1 MSFFVPVD
9 QEVRERIR
17 TDLDANLCVEAGA
30 GTGKTTVL
38 VRRVVEVLRTG
49 RATVDDVAVITFTE
63 AAAAELAGRV
73 RQGLEDAHGDASD
86 EGERAR
92 IRAALRDLHR
102 AHLETIH
109 AFAASMLRERPV
121 EAGLDP
127 QFEVLDDLAA
137 QLHFPAAYERWL
149 LGVLSDEQPEIVT
162 AVRRGFDLE
171 QIRRLV
177 GTVHAHRSLLPLA
190 REHAPGVTSG
200 FVERVQEAAEQCR
213 ELLPHVGTDEIG
225 AADMEAIVAFARAL
239 EAVRHIPEELD
250 REILYRA
257 PRLRPTSG
265 RQTSWSDPAFC
276 RESKALRRAVAEAI
290 DEARDAL
297 RTEAIVGLLPL
308 AEGFVAGYEADRRAE
323 GVADF
328 DDLLEWAR
336 DMLVASPEARAHFR
350 RRFRVILVDEFQDT
364 DPVQAEIVLLLAS
377 DDDPVDDW
385 STMTPRPGGLTVVG
399 DPKQSIYRFRRA
411 DIAVY
416 DAVRHGPLAAGDAP
430 LVQNFRSVGGILS
443 WANEVFDRLLVE
455 KRGIQPANTALRAGD
470 ARLADESLSVCVVHG
485 EVVLEEGR
493 RPRTDD
499 TRTEE
504 ARLLAMQIRHAV
516 ESGWMVRDRLHGDE
530 RPATYADV
538 AVLLPRRTALDI
550 YLDAFRRAGVPVRA
564 EGGRSFFQRQEVRDL
579 ANVLLAADDPLDQ
592 VALIACL
599 RSSAFGCS
607 DQDIFL
613 HHAAGN
619 RLDYRLDHTGG
630 PASVAEAMA
639 VLRDLHDLRSRVSL
653 GVFVRAVLQETR
665 LVEIALAGWDGQQS
679 AANLLK
685 LADRAR
691 AFSASGAGGLRAFA
705 RWLAEQR
712 AASDEAEAGI
722 AEETDDV
729 VQVMTIHAAKGLEFP
744 IVALANLHTRPRAE
758 VEPVPDRRA
767 RRLHVR
773 ILAGEFKTPGFT
785 AAWEGAK
792 EQKDAE
798 EMRLLYVAVTRARD
812 HLIVPVVRPTEKAG
826 PMLTA
831 LLPSLPEWDP
841 ALAGTAVNGC
851 FVLDGSGL
859 PPLPEDQP
867 SLRAD
872 ASLSAV
878 EAALADRRTWGAAR
892 AELLRRASDA
902 LEVHPA
908 TKDEGDDPIPAPL
921 LGADDRPLIVG
932 ESPAPARLEGE
943 ALHRALELIDLVT
956 PANVEETVR
965 AACIL
970 GGIEDAVGEVTRMVD
985 ACLASSVASRAR
997 AATGLWREV
1006 PYTLRVDD
1014 GYATGRID
1022 LVFREDDGLV
1032 VVDWKSDTIGPGQ
1045 ADAAAAAHRPQ
1056 AEAYVRALEQA
1067 TGMRVKEVVFV
1078 FARAGA
1084 ERAFAPTGHAT
1095 SSMAEGKEP
1104 APADHAGTT

>member
-1 MSFFVPVD
+1 MSSFVPID

-38 VRRVVEVLRTG
+38 VERVVEVLRTG
-49 RATVDDVAVITFTE
+49 RATVDGVAVITFTE

-73 RQGLEDAHGDASD
+73 RQGLEAAHANASD

-102 AHLETIH
+102 AHIETIH

-137 QLHFPAAYERWL
+137 QLHFTAAYERWL
-149 LGVLSDEQPEIVT
+149 LGVLSEERPEIVT
-162 AVRRGFDLE
+162 AIRRGFDLE
-171 QIRRLV
+171 QLRRLV
-177 GTVHAHRSLLPLA
+177 ATVHAHRSLLPLA

-200 FVERVQEAAEQCR
+200 FVERMHEAAERCR
-213 ELLPHVGTDEIG
+213 RLLAHAGTDEIG

-239 EAVRHIPEELD
+239 DAVRHTPEELD

-257 PRLRPTSG
+257 PRLRPHRGS
-265 RQTSWSDPAFC
+265 QTKWSDPALC
-276 RESKALRRAVAEAI
+276 RESKALRSEVVEAI

-308 AEGFVAGYEADRRAE
+308 AEGFVAGYEDARRAE

-336 DMLVASPEARAHFR
+336 DLLVASPEARAHFR
-350 RRFRVILVDEFQDT
+350 RRFPVILVDEFQDT

-377 DDDPVDDW
+377 DADPADDW
-385 STMTPRPGGLTVVG
+385 LALAPRPGGLTVVG

-455 KRGIQPANTALRAGD
+455 KRGVQPAHTALQPGD
-470 ARLADESLSVCVVHG
+470 ARLGDESLSVCVVHG
-485 EVVLEEGR
+485 EVVLEEGQKLR
-493 RPRTDD
+493 VDD
-499 TRTEE
+499 TRAEE
-504 ARLLAMQIRHAV
+504 ARLLAMQIRQAV
-516 ESGWMVRDRLHGDE
+516 ESGWMVRDRLRGDE
-530 RPATYADV
+530 RPATYGDV
-538 AVLLPRRTALDI
+538 AVLLPRRTAVDI
-550 YLDAFRRAGVPVRA
+550 YLDAFRRAGVPVQA

-579 ANVLLAADDPLDQ
+579 ANVLRAVDDPLDQ
-592 VALIACL
+592 VALVACL

-619 RLDYRLDHTGG
+619 RLDYRLEHSGG

-639 VLRDLHDLRSRVSL
+639 VLRHLHDLRSRVSL
-653 GVFVRAVLQETR
+653 GAFVRAVLQETR

-729 VQVMTIHAAKGLEFP
+729 VRIMTIHAAKGLEFP
-744 IVALANLHTRPRAE
+744 IVALANLHARPRAE

-773 ILAGEFKTPGFT
+773 IRAGEHTFTTPGFT
-785 AAWEGAK
+785 AAWEGEK
-792 EQKDAE
+792 EQQEAE
-798 EMRLLYVAVTRARD
+798 ERRLLYVAVTRARD
-812 HLIVPVVRPTEKAG
+812 HLIVPVVRPTETAG

-831 LLPSLPEWDP
+831 LLRSLPAWDP
-841 ALAGTAVNGC
+841 ARAGTAVDGC
-851 FVLDGSGL
+851 FVLDGSAL
-859 PPLPEDQP
+859 PPLPEEQP
-867 SLRAD
+867 PLRAD
-872 ASLSAV
+872 ASPGAV

-908 TKDEGDDPIPAPL
+908 TKDEGDDPLPAPL

-932 ESPAPARLEGE
+932 ESSAPARLTGE
-943 ALHRALELIDLVT
+943 ALHRALELIDLVA
-956 PANVEETVR
+956 PATIEETVR

-970 GGIEDAVGEVTRMVD
+970 AGVEEAVADVTQMVE
-985 ACLASSVASRAR
+985 ACLASPVASRAR
-997 AATGLWREV
+997 AAAGLWREV

-1022 LVFREDDGLV
+1022 LVFREGDRLV

-1067 TGMRVKEVVFV
+1067 TGMRVTEVVFV
-1078 FARAGA
+1078 FARAGE
-1084 ERAFAPTGHAT
+1084 ERAFRPQESPTPPAGAT
-1095 SSMAEGKEP
+1095 
-1104 APADHAGTT
+1104 